1 MLFSPIH
8 CTAKECLLGLQEWT
22 PGNKR
27 RNAFVERQLSPEED
41 ENIDVKTLIDAY
53 HNYKKEYVKSLSF
66 SPKEKGLSKS
76 NFVASLNCFQLPPW
90 IMPHWRQCTSTLTR
104 QPMMRLRG
112 MKR

>member
-1 MLFSPIH
+1 MLV
-8 CTAKECLLGLQEWT
+8 LLGLQEWS

-27 RNAFVERQLSPEED
+27 RNAFVERQLSPTAMED
-41 ENIDVKTLIDAY
+41 ENIDVKTLTDAY
-53 HNYKKEYVKSLSF
+53 HTYKKEYVISLSF
-66 SPKEKGLSKS
+66 SPVEKGLSES
-76 NFVASLNCFQLPPW
+76 NFVASLICFQLPPW